1 MGIRFYFHQLFDLL
15 NYTKSYK
22 EILLWKNMPTFVVM
36 HLAAGYKNMSFAC
49 IPPLN
54 QGFPAMGQN
63 SSILLTEQLLT
74 IFKYLAVLQASYFNT
89 KRNSPLKCELTS
101 PELHY
106 ASKLQHLSAPPLLL
120 IHRPHMNKQG
130 YTTSKTVKTR
140 KHDVID

>member
-1 MGIRFYFHQLFDLL
+1 LIYSTTPRVIKKYFCGKTCQLSLL
-15 NYTKSYK
+15 C
-22 EILLWKNMPTFVVM
+22 ILLQ
-36 HLAAGYKNMSFAC
+36 GYKNMSFAC

-120 IHRPHMNKQG
+120 IHRPHVNKQG